1 MLLPLMLQLLLA
13 TGIMGIIKPLTTTV
27 TTLIKKMPTIIMVA
41 IVSPTTVTN
50 YNKNEM
56 HNPIII
62 TAQLIPDAS
71 HYSTH
76 GSNK

>member
-1 MLLPLMLQLLLA
+1 
-13 TGIMGIIKPLTTTV
+13 
-27 TTLIKKMPTIIMVA
+27 MVS

-76 GSNK
+76 GSNKWLSQCGQQGYFKDLQQQQ

>member
-1 MLLPLMLQLLLA
+1 
-13 TGIMGIIKPLTTTV
+13 
-27 TTLIKKMPTIIMVA
+27 MPIIIMVS